1 MTADEPRCTLCKNRC
16 PLSRP
21 GCAAA
26 GRQRR
31 DETPR
36 CRMCEKRCP
45 ADALQCSLG
54 RTLAAIRHKEREP
67 DRKEKVEKAL

>member
-45 ADALQCSLG
+45 TDALQCSLG
-54 RTLAAIRHKEREP
+54 RTVAAIRSREGTRQEREG
-67 DRKEKVEKAL
+67 